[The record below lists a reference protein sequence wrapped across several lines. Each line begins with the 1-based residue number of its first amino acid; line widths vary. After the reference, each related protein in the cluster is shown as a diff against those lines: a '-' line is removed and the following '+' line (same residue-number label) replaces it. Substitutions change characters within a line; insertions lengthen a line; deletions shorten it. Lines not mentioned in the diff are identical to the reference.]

1 MVLQL
6 IDVIGAKGSQS
17 PLKGQLIIFYH
28 LIIWKKLRMGM
39 VSVQKYVVY
48 VLVFYFIFLIF

>member
-28 LIIWKKLRMGM
+28 LIIWKKIKDGHD
-39 VSVQKYVVY
+39 
-48 VLVFYFIFLIF
+48 

>member
-1 MVLQL
+1 MVPLI
-6 IDVIGAKGSQS
+6 IDVIDTKGLLS

-39 VSVQKYVVY
+39 ISVQKYVVY
-48 VLVFYFIFLIF
+48 VLVF